1 MKNWMMI
8 DPMSNVTAMGSGV
21 PAHVGEN
28 IHDSMAHS
36 NHHLEKILSAIK

>member
-1 MKNWMMI
+1 MTNWMMI

-36 NHHLEKILSAIK
+36 NHQLEKILSAIK